1 MRVRAR
7 FEEKLQEMENLLIK
21 MGAEVE
27 DIVSLGFKSFLTQNH
42 ELAQRVIGMDEEI
55 DRIEIEIEKRC
66 ISLIALQQP
75 LAGDLREIAG
85 ILKIITDLERIGD
98 YAVNIAKITQE
109 FEEEEGFIK
118 PLIDL
123 PKMEAYVR
131 EMIKGGLD
139 AFVMKDVH
147 RAREIARLDDKV
159 DELYESMYTDLLEY
173 SVKNTQTKRQI
184 IRLLFVGRHLERMA
198 DHVTNICERVIY
210 MLEGTRENY

>member
-27 DIVSLGFKSFLTQNH
+27 DIVSLGFKSFLVQDH
-42 ELAQRVIGMDEEI
+42 ELAQRVIDMDEEI
-55 DRIEIEIEKRC
+55 DTIEIEIEKRC
-66 ISLIALQQP
+66 INLIALQQP

-123 PKMEAYVR
+123 PKMEGYVR
-131 EMIKGGLD
+131 DMIKGGLD

-159 DELYESMYTDLLEY
+159 DELYERIYTDLLEF
-173 SVKNTQTKRQI
+173 SVKDKQTKQQI